1 VRAIVV
7 VAVNPTEP
15 RREVRP
21 ALQAD
26 SGLVGLDPEHHHP
39 EITPTLVGSIAR
51 RDGVAIGDVFNPISA
66 TGSEGTASADS
77 VA

>member
-1 VRAIVV
+1 VSAIVV

-21 ALQAD
+21 ALQTD
-26 SGLVGLDPEHHHP
+26 SGLVRLNPEVHHP
-39 EITPTLVGSIAR
+39 EITPKLVGSIAR
-51 RDGVAIGDVFNPISA
+51 REGVAIRDVFNPILGPA
-66 TGSEGTASADS
+66 SEGTDSSDS